1 LQHQNKDNSSFIQKN
16 KEMQNTKR
24 LYRSNSVKVIGGV
37 CGGLSD
43 YLSIDVALLRVA
55 FVLLVLFGGSGVL
68 VYIIMWIAIP
78 AQNGNFNSYEDLSEK
93 KSPDV
98 SSGGREAENQRS
110 YNSAMIAGVT
120 LILVGLL
127 FLADRLFPY
136 IHIIELWPLL
146 LVGLG
151 VLLIKPE
158 LLRPAKNMD
167 SPKEEETNS
176 SGTS

>member
-1 LQHQNKDNSSFIQKN
+1 MEN
-16 KEMQNTKR
+16 MKR
-24 LYRSNSVKVIGGV
+24 LYRSNTVKVIGGV

-78 AQNGNFNSYEDLSEK
+78 AQHGNFNTYEDLSEK
-93 KSPDV
+93 KSPDL
-98 SSGGREAENQRS
+98 SSDEPEAKNQQN
-110 YNSAMIAGVT
+110 YNSAMIVGVT

-127 FLADRLFPY
+127 FLADRLFPA
-136 IHIIELWPLL
+136 IQIIELWPLL

-158 LLRPAKNMD
+158 LLRPAKNID
-167 SPKEEETNS
+167 TPDKQEENS
-176 SGTS
+176 TSAS

>member
-1 LQHQNKDNSSFIQKN
+1 M
-16 KEMQNTKR
+16 ENTKR
-24 LYRSNSVKVIGGV
+24 LYRSYKEKVIGGV

-78 AQNGNFNSYEDLSEK
+78 LQSGQFENYEDLSEK

-98 SSGGREAENQRS
+98 SGEKAVTSTAQSSNSGL
-110 YNSAMIAGVT
+110 IAGIL

-136 IHIIELWPLL
+136 SRIIDLWPLL

-158 LLRPAKNMD
+158 IFK
-167 SPKEEETNS
+167 S
-176 SGTS
+176 SKDIES

>member
-1 LQHQNKDNSSFIQKN
+1 M
-16 KEMQNTKR
+16 ENTKR
-24 LYRSNSVKVIGGV
+24 LYRSNTVKVIGGV

-78 AQNGNFNSYEDLSEK
+78 AQVGNFDTYEDISEK
-93 KSPDV
+93 KSPDE
-98 SSGGREAENQRS
+98 STDRTKKHENSNGG
-110 YNSAMIAGVT
+110 MIAGIV

-127 FLADRLFPY
+127 FLADRLIPY
-136 IHIIELWPLL
+136 SHIIDLWPLL

-158 LLRPAKNMD
+158 ILRPAKNID
-167 SPKEEETNS
+167 PPVEQEKKPSDIS
-176 SGTS
+176 

>member
-1 LQHQNKDNSSFIQKN
+1 M
-16 KEMQNTKR
+16 ENTNR
-24 LYRSNSVKVIGGV
+24 LYRSNTVKVIGGV

-78 AQNGNFNSYEDLSEK
+78 AKRGSFNTYEDLSEK

-98 SSGGREAENQRS
+98 SKDGVDNEKKQKNA
-110 YNSAMIAGVT
+110 NSSMLAGIF
-120 LILVGLL
+120 LILIGLL
-127 FLADRLFPY
+127 FLADRLIPNAQ
-136 IHIIELWPLL
+136 IAELWPLL

-151 VLLIKPE
+151 VLLIKPD
-158 LLRPAKNMD
+158 LLRSTGYQNDDAK
-167 SPKEEETNS
+167 KQEQNS
-176 SGTS
+176 TQV